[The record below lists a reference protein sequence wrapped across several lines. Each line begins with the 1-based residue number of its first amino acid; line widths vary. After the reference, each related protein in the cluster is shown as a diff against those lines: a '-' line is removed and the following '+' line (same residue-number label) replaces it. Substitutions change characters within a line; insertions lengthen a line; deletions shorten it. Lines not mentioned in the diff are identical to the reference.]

1 LHKKFPDDASLHPH
15 VLKHV
20 VSYYKYSLPYACLL
34 LLKIV
39 VSDLVDEVFHIS
51 PQEKIQC
58 DKYGDLGGQAIAA
71 PLLIHPPGVV

>member
-1 LHKKFPDDASLHPH
+1 LHNKFSDDASLCPR

-20 VSYYKYSLPYACLL
+20 VSYRKYSLPYADLQ

-58 DKYGDLGGQAIAA
+58 DKSGDLGGQAIAA
-71 PLLIHPPGVV
+71 SPLILPPGVV